1 MSNYLRINLN
11 KSCLCAKLFSKGE
24 VMKSK
29 MSKEDFLS
37 ILSGLF
43 DAHTGNSHF
52 DEEAWLEDWEKGKD
66 PVAAFYDEYPE
77 YDDL

>member
-1 MSNYLRINLN
+1 MEN
-11 KSCLCAKLFSKGE
+11 
-24 VMKSK
+24 K

-43 DAHTGNSHF
+43 DAHTGNDQF

-77 YDDL
+77 YDEL